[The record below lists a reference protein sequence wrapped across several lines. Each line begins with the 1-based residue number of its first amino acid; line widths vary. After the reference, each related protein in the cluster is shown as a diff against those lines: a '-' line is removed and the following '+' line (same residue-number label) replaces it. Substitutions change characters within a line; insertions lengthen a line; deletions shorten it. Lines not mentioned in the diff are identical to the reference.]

1 MVKFLF
7 STLLVSV
14 VLFTTSCKQNVL
26 HGEGATSTSSPV
38 VSSFSEV
45 SIELPLKA
53 TVTVQE
59 GSQPGIQ
66 ISGYTNVIEHI
77 KARVESN
84 SLILSSD
91 LDETWRIDG
100 DGITVN
106 ISMPSITALSLSG
119 AADADIHGNVTG
131 RQFELETSGASTVVI
146 DNLNVDSFSS
156 DVSGACNIE
165 VKSGLTKKATY
176 AISGAA
182 KIKAFPLQTLE
193 TVTSISG
200 AGKGEVSASQKLTV
214 EISGAGDVKYKGN
227 PAITKDISG
236 AGSVTAVN

>member
-1 MVKFLF
+1 MVKYLF
-7 STLLVSV
+7 STLLVAV
-14 VLFTTSCKQNVL
+14 VLFTSSCKQNVL
-26 HGEGATSTSSPV
+26 HGEGATTTSSPV
-38 VSSFSEV
+38 VSSFNAV
-45 SIELPLKA
+45 DIELPLKA
-53 TVTVQE
+53 IVTVQE
-59 GSQPGIQ
+59 GSQPTIQ
-66 ISGYTNVIEHI
+66 LSGYTNVIEHI
-77 KARVESN
+77 KAKVENN
-84 SLILSSD
+84 SLVLYSD

-100 DGITVN
+100 DGITVS
-106 ISMPSITALSLSG
+106 ITMPSLTALSLTG

-131 RQFELETSGASTVVI
+131 GTFKLETSGASTVVI

-165 VKSGLTKKATY
+165 VKGGSTKKASY
-176 AISGAA
+176 EISGAA

-236 AGSVTAVN
+236 AGSITAVN